1 MGFCKIPNGYGV
13 TSSSNPFDSEES
25 QQDKAPDQGIERLDT
40 DGSNKE
46 ANEVDEFSSKNRF
59 CGRYLTTKDA
69 SYTDV
74 SVCCKLLFVGQ

>member
-1 MGFCKIPNGYGV
+1 MGFRKIPNGYGIYYENGV
-13 TSSSNPFDSEES
+13 LINPFDSEES
-25 QQDKAPDQGIERLDT
+25 QQDKAPDQEVEK
-40 DGSNKE
+40 DGKE
-46 ANEVDEFSSKNRF
+46 AKEVDEESSKNRF